1 MINEIFTII
10 QSLSGYVQA
19 FNADDVRDVPKA
31 AETLA
36 SGLSTLI
43 LMLRNV
49 VLALGF
55 LFIIVGGIKFAT
67 GQGDPEKINSGKQTL
82 LWALVAM
89 IGATAFWLILKLLL
103 EGVFGVQGLDE
114 GGVNLDISIPDF

>member
-1 MINEIFTII
+1 MINEIFTIL
-10 QSLSGYVQA
+10 QNLSSYVQA
-19 FNADDVRDVPKA
+19 FNADDVRDVSGA
-31 AETLA
+31 AKTLG

-55 LFIIVGGIKFAT
+55 LFIIIGGIKFAT

-89 IGATAFWLILKLLL
+89 IGATAFWVILRLLL
-103 EGVFGVQGLDE
+103 GSIFGVQGLDE
-114 GGVNLDISIPDF
+114 GGVKLDISVPNF